1 MITDER
7 GLPIAHDPYYST
19 PTTYDRLSA
28 ALMQER
34 DIAQLAEI
42 SLSLFSDARN
52 ELHRLKK
59 EIKTADKLTVD
70 RIDNEIWNIQDFV
83 MTIAEKRIDKIVGLA
98 TSEAVTGEKMDRT
111 GMMEHELIM
120 MNKITDA
127 IKVNLDQAYQTA
139 GVTEK

>member
-7 GLPIAHDPYYST
+7 GLPIAHDPYYAT

-28 ALMQER
+28 ALMQEK

-52 ELHRLKK
+52 ELHRLKQ
-59 EIKTADKLTVD
+59 EIKKADKLTVD
-70 RIDNEIWNIQDFV
+70 RLDMEIWNIKDFV
-83 MTIAEKRIDKIVGLA
+83 MTITEKRIDKIVGLA

-127 IKVNLDQAYQTA
+127 IKVNLGMAYETA

>member
-42 SLSLFSDARN
+42 NPTLFSDARN
-52 ELHRLKK
+52 ELHRLKE
-59 EIKTADKLTVD
+59 EIKKADKLTVD
-70 RIDNEIWNIQDFV
+70 RIDAQIWNLKDFV
-83 MTIAEKRIDKIVGLA
+83 MTITERRIDKIVGLA
-98 TSEAVTGEKMDRT
+98 VSEAVTGGKMDRSE
-111 GMMEHELIM
+111 MMEHELIM

-127 IKVNLDQAYQTA
+127 ITAGLDQVYQTA